1 MIFGGYTKI
10 WIARFFSFAENHDK
24 NPRIKVISDSK
35 KHSWCLKYC
44 AKCAWIRV
52 FSDPF
57 LGIFYLFLYFSLF
70 TVGLHV
76 VRNLLTNKY
85 QRNKRI

>member
-35 KHSWCLKYC
+35 KHSWCLK
-44 AKCAWIRV
+44 CAWIRV
-52 FSDPF
+52 FSDPC

-76 VRNLLTNKY
+76 VKNLLTNKY